1 MGYYIEAV
9 LGKMMVMYLDFRKNT
24 VPMHVCYQ
32 TVHLAHKNTFTYL
45 KEKRIE
51 NNLSDEQYSQSNTM
65 CFPLSFKLC
74 SFSKLHYRIAWK
86 LFFIFYSKAP
96 QYFLQY
102 MHHCSTKSYLKVILI
117 WSEVGW
123 RQTEVPWFCFSNILI
138 SFRWY
143 STGI

>member
-74 SFSKLHYRIAWK
+74 SFSKLHYRIA
-86 LFFIFYSKAP
+86 
-96 QYFLQY
+96 
-102 MHHCSTKSYLKVILI
+102 
-117 WSEVGW
+117 
-123 RQTEVPWFCFSNILI
+123 
-138 SFRWY
+138 
-143 STGI
+143 